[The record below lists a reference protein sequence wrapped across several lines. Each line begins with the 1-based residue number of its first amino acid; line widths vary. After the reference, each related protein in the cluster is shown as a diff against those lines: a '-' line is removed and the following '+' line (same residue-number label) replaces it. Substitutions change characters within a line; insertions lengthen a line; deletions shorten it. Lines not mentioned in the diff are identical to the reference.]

1 MDIRDRIIQIIEF
14 KGISKN
20 AFEKAIGVSKSYIA
34 NTKSISADV
43 AASTCLV
50 YSDISPIWLLTGEGS
65 MIKTD
70 SSHTDH
76 AKESVV
82 IDMAQDSSSI
92 YERMIEK
99 KDKRIE
105 ELALMVGN
113 LQKEVEM
120 LKQDK
125 KIAQEA
131 DDASNAVEG
140 LRLTGTDD
148 Q

>member
-43 AASTCLV
+43 AANACLV
-50 YSDISPIWLLTGEGS
+50 YSDISPVWLLTGEGS

-76 AKESVV
+76 TKESVV

-105 ELALMVGN
+105 ELSLMVGN

-131 DDASNAVEG
+131 EDASNAVER